1 MASGTGA
8 HLAGH
13 VGLGAPTSLR
23 CWRRVSCITLGTG
36 TFLQAQMCGSRGSWT
51 LPSPWGHAQQR
62 VSAPGQTCSSASCGW
77 LCLLFF
83 EVGLQLG
90 DFKKETKT
98 CKQTKINKRYPQR
111 PQPLRGAWSPNSRAW
126 ESDPYWTVTL
136 TSDCE
141 ERNHVAMK
149 WVLDDQNH
157 HVGATEAS
165 LFLSLT
171 WPSLMPP
178 RSPVLL

>member
-1 MASGTGA
+1 M
-8 HLAGH
+8 
-13 VGLGAPTSLR
+13 PT
-23 CWRRVSCITLGTG
+23 WLGTWG
-36 TFLQAQMCGSRGSWT
+36 WGPL
-51 LPSPWGHAQQR
+51 LPFAAGGIKLHHPGHRDFSAGADVR
-62 VSAPGQTCSSASCGW
+62 VPRQLDLAEPMGPGQTCSSASCGW

-98 CKQTKINKRYPQR
+98 CKQTEINKQHPQR

-126 ESDPYWTVTL
+126 ESDPHWTVTL

-149 WVLDDQNH
+149 RVLDDQNH

-165 LFLSLT
+165 LFLSLI